1 MISLNRTFL
10 SSQEYE
16 NRNWFIIDCKGQKIG
31 RLATIITALLK
42 GKFKPHYHPS
52 IDVGDYVVLI
62 NAQSIIV
69 NRHAKHYI
77 VNKPGRPGRSLKIRN
92 ATSSLPKMTIERAI
106 KGMLPQVEKK
116 RLMRR
121 LNIYSGLEH
130 PHTAQNP
137 VEIDLTNLKFDDSM
151 IKLFN
156 I

>member
-1 MISLNRTFL
+1 MISLNKTFL

-16 NRNWFIIDCKGQKIG
+16 NRNWFIIDCKDQKIG

-42 GKFKPHYHPS
+42 GKFKPHYHPA
-52 IDVGDYVVLI
+52 IDVGDYIILV

-69 NRHAKHYI
+69 NRDAKHYI

-121 LNIYSGLEH
+121 LNIYNGLEH
-130 PHTAQNP
+130 PHAAQNP
-137 VEIDLTNLKFDDSM
+137 VEIDLANLKFDNNM
-151 IKLFN
+151 TK
-156 I
+156 